1 MVDFKM
7 TKDGLVL
14 YIRDYTDIVDVLQKI
29 EDKIK
34 SMGNFFDQGDKIM
47 L

>member
-14 YIRDYTDIVDVLQKI
+14 YIKDYADILDVLQKI

-34 SMGNFFDQGDKIM
+34 SMGNFFAKGD
-47 L
+47 